1 MATTETFSYDD
12 ILAGDFPVEA
22 ISVTIAAGANL
33 VRGSVLGKI
42 TEGGKYVLSASA
54 AGDGSETPEAIL
66 LEDAAAA
73 SADVTNVPVALTG
86 SFNSNKVT
94 LGTGHTVASIFAGLR
109 NKGIFLK
116 TPVKAA

>member
-1 MATTETFSYDD
+1 MPSETFNYDNL
-12 ILAGDFPVEA
+12 IAGDFPVVT
-22 ISVTIAAGANL
+22 ISVTIVAGANL
-33 VRGSVLGKI
+33 TRGSVLGKI
-42 TEGGKYVLSASA
+42 TASGKYALSASA

-73 SADVTNVPVALTG
+73 SADVTNTPVALTG
-86 SFNSNKVT
+86 EYNNNKVI

-116 TPVKAA
+116 SPVKAA